1 MQLATIRERLE
12 GLLVK
17 RGRPG
22 PFARSWGLE
31 QEPVELSAD
40 ALSALLK
47 RLVPSDGS
55 ARSSLPGAALRPFV
69 DAAVHELGANLER
82 VAKLAESREHP
93 PFAYVTWLWQV
104 SEALRRIDV
113 DGSIP
118 APPAAA
124 SPKPGPAA
132 TTEKASLASLVPLS
146 PAQLLPP
153 LPCGARLRGLAIDP
167 LLEIAGRETEQLG
180 RRRRLYEA
188 ARRLLLETAA
198 ATPLPDSAVQA
209 RVAAITARVRDIN
222 AWQSRGVAPDVEL
235 SHQIRRAVQRRD
247 AGALTPLLSALHGVA
262 STAHFEP
269 ELRRQLGAARSSL
282 RAHLGFEEP
291 PIELAQSSRDVFGE
305 TAALAV
311 ERACE
316 RARRELEAPR
326 NSEAELVQ
334 AGACVDGCFEL
345 GRSVAPV
352 RVLETQQRMA
362 EVRFPTQT
370 LVLRAARDPN
380 DLPSALIGD
389 PRLVLYELASNSLL
403 ARRYLAQR
411 KTPRV
416 RVPRFSEARYY
427 LLDGSGSMS
436 GRRARMRDAIVISE
450 LGAMIRHLEV
460 GEAVARPIVYYR
472 YFTKAAE
479 ALARAST
486 IEEAVACIEALLVR
500 KSRGETDI
508 ETALIASFAELG
520 QARERDPTLERAQV
534 VLVTD
539 GMARVDLTRVW
550 HAREQLG
557 ALPVQ
562 VSVIALGCEN
572 PALKELAAW
581 QRARGEGVF
590 YHYLSDETL
599 YGMMR
604 ITTGTRKLP
613 SARLVPPAKP
623 KPEPKPSVVE
633 AHESAEVAPAAARAE
648 VEPWATLEQLVD
660 ELGVL
665 RTPPDLDEL
674 ERAQFLE
681 GAYEEL
687 ELSLGNARPEAERAH
702 VEAQK
707 RDSRSLSLRFERWFP
722 DPARFAKAKAAPPP
736 AELLEILE
744 VLLLTVAELVEYL
757 EGSPLARR
765 VNAIEILERLLLEA
779 GVSPWAYCRAL
790 PFSSP
795 TAQSALVRTRT
806 TAALKQ

>member
-1 MQLATIRERLE
+1 MQLAAIRERLE
-12 GLLVK
+12 SLLVK
-17 RGRPG
+17 RGRPS
-22 PFARSWGLE
+22 PFARLWGIE
-31 QEPVELSAD
+31 QEPVDLSAD

-47 RLVPSDGS
+47 RVLPSEGS
-55 ARSSLPGAALRPFV
+55 SREALPGPALRPFV
-69 DAAVHELGANLER
+69 DAAVHELEANLER
-82 VAKLAESREHP
+82 VAQLAESREHP

-113 DGSIP
+113 DCSTP
-118 APPAAA
+118 A
-124 SPKPGPAA
+124 SPRASGPKAGPMA
-132 TTEKASLASLVPLS
+132 TTATPTVASLVPLS
-146 PAQLLPP
+146 PEQLLPP
-153 LPCGARLRGLAIDP
+153 LPTGPRLRGLAIDP
-167 LLEIAGRETEQLG
+167 LLDLAGRETELLG

-198 ATPLPDSAVQA
+198 DTPLPDSAMQA

-222 AWQSRGVAPDVEL
+222 SWQSRGVAPDVEL
-235 SHQIRRAVQRRD
+235 AHQIRRAVQRRD
-247 AGALTPLLSALHGVA
+247 AGALGPLLAALRGVA
-262 STAHFEP
+262 GTAHFEP
-269 ELRRQLGAARSSL
+269 GLRRQLGALLAHPS
-282 RAHLGFEEP
+282 RAKPAL
-291 PIELAQSSRDVFGE
+291 ELAQLNRDVFGE
-305 TAALAV
+305 TAAQAV
-311 ERACE
+311 ERGCE
-316 RARRELEAPR
+316 RARRELEAPL

-362 EVRFPTQT
+362 EVTFPTQT
-370 LVLRAARDPN
+370 LVLRAARGPN

-416 RVPRFSEARYY
+416 SVPRFAEARYY

-479 ALARAST
+479 PLARASS
-486 IEEAVACIEALLVR
+486 IDEARACIEALLVR
-500 KSRGETDI
+500 KSRGETNI
-508 ETALIASFAELG
+508 ETALIQSFAELG
-520 QARERDPTLERAQV
+520 QARELDPNLKRAQL
-534 VLVTD
+534 VLVSD
-539 GMARVDLTRVW
+539 GMARVDPARVW
-550 HAREQLG
+550 QAREQLG

-572 PALKELAAW
+572 PALKELCAW
-581 QRARGEGVF
+581 QRARGEAIF

-599 YGMMR
+599 FDLMR
-604 ITTGTRKLP
+604 VTTGRQKLATAP
-613 SARLVPPAKP
+613 RLAPAAT
-623 KPEPKPSVVE
+623 KPSVVE
-633 AHESAEVAPAAARAE
+633 THANAETAAAASGAD
-648 VEPWATLEQLVD
+648 VEPWASLEQLVD
-660 ELGVL
+660 ELCVL

-674 ERAQFLE
+674 ERAQLLE

-702 VEAQK
+702 AEAQK
-707 RDSRSLSLRFERWFP
+707 RDYRSLGVRFERWFP
-722 DPARFAKAKAAPPP
+722 EPATFAKTAAPPP
-736 AELLEILE
+736 AELLDVLE
-744 VLLLTVAELVEYL
+744 VVLLTVAELVEYL

-795 TAQSALVRTRT
+795 VAQGALLRTRT
-806 TAALKQ
+806 AAALKS